1 MVKGGIW
8 LKVKSYDVAKNKLSL
23 RIGRVSEIG
32 RWQKLVSKDI
42 IDYKTRL
49 KLEKKTSESKQDH
62 LKDSAE
68 EMVVGYKIK
77 LIFYL
82 SSNQSHNKK

>member
-8 LKVKSYDVAKNKLSL
+8 LKVKSYDVAKNKLRL

-62 LKDSAE
+62 LKDRAE
-68 EMVVGYKIK
+68 ETVVGYKIK

-82 SSNQSHNKK
+82 PSNQSHNKK